1 MGNIKP
7 TKAALL
13 LRDCLKEK
21 GIETV
26 LQHWD
31 GHKHVDI
38 FIPSASLYIEID
50 GIQHYVRASQIVSD
64 IERDYHSY
72 KEGFKTF
79 RVPSFVA
86 LTNYKSVVSAIEKV
100 VHG

>member
-1 MGNIKP
+1 MANIKP
-7 TKAALL
+7 TRAAVL

-21 GIETV
+21 EIEVV

-38 FIPSASLYIEID
+38 FIPAANLYIEID
-50 GIQHYVRASQIVSD
+50 GLQHYTNSKQITSD
-64 IERDYHSY
+64 IERDYWSH

-86 LTNYKSVVSAIEKV
+86 LTNYKAVVKAIENIV
-100 VHG
+100 NS